1 MKRSKTVKQL
11 MALGISRNDA
21 AGFVST
27 YNRLLGQN
35 RLEYLQGI
43 AVEMRLQP
51 KAYVQ
56 EKNVIKYSAR
66 RVLLDDDD
74 ALGRLPQ
81 EEREGV
87 IKSRLLE
94 ELCRGVV
101 RSEAVAIEKRRFD
114 AYGGYTEFIARIS
127 VVKP

>member
-27 YNRLLGQN
+27 YNRLLSQN

-56 EKNVIKYSAR
+56 EKRVIKFATRY
-66 RVLLDDDD
+66 VLLDEDI
-74 ALGRLPQ
+74 ALGSLPQ
-81 EEREGV
+81 EARENIAKGEV
-87 IKSRLLE
+87 LQK
-94 ELCRGVV
+94 LCYGVV
-101 RSEAVAIEKRRFD
+101 RSEAVSIEKRRVD
-114 AYGGYTEFIARIS
+114 EYGYTEFIARLN
-127 VVKP
+127 VVEP